1 MVVEMFLQCATLTEK
16 HYEYHHFV
24 YADRLAEPTTGRK
37 FLQQQLEPDSAKML
51 LHCAKFDIT
60 R

>member
-1 MVVEMFLQCATLTEK
+1 MFLQCATLTEK

-24 YADRLAEPTTGRK
+24 YPDRLAEPTTGRK